1 MIGLK
6 LKAIQE
12 TDTGLNTKFVNT
24 ESNRTFGLEHVIQQ
38 IDNNNPNYRNY
49 QHVHMKNGT
58 DYVRSK
64 PNSRTS
70 DNIE

>member
-1 MIGLK
+1 MISLK

-24 ESNRTFGLEHVIQQ
+24 ESNRTFGLDHVIQQ

-49 QHVHMKNGT
+49 QHVRMKNGT
-58 DYVRSK
+58 DYIRSK
-64 PNSRTS
+64 PNSKTS